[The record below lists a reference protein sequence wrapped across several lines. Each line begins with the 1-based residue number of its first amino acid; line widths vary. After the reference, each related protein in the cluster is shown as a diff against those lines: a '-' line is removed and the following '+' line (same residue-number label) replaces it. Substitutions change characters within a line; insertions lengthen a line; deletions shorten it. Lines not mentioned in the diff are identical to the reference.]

1 MPRAPGP
8 TPTTQQRRRMLLDAA
23 IEVVR
28 EQGPRASMEAM
39 AAAGGVTKPILYRH
53 FGDRAGLVAAIGEA
67 FLHDLGDA
75 ISGAL
80 QRHGGSGDDG
90 AVLRAAIDAYLALIE
105 RDTELYRFL
114 VQQDARL
121 GSERTSAFVAQVIE
135 QVTGLVE
142 AGLVA
147 SRTVAAASRA
157 LGGRHRRHGPC
168 RWRLVGRTAHDDGPR
183 NGGRRVDG
191 TAVGRPRRRPPGQ
204 RSP

>member
-1 MPRAPGP
+1 
-8 TPTTQQRRRMLLDAA
+8 MLLDAA

-53 FGDRAGLVAAIGEA
+53 FGDRAGLVTAIGEA
-67 FLHDLGDA
+67 FLHDLGVA

-80 QRHGGSGDDG
+80 QRYHGSGDGG

-147 SRTVAAASRA
+147 I
-157 LGGRHRRHGPC
+157 GRSPQPAEL
-168 RWRLVGRTAHDDGPR
+168 W
-183 NGGRRVDG
+183 
-191 TAVGRPRRRPPGQ
+191 AVGIVGMVHAAGDWWAERRSTMDRATVVDELTGLLWDGLGAPAPTTSAEVPRDHVSRG
-204 RSP
+204 

>member
-8 TPTTQQRRRMLLDAA
+8 TPTTQQRRRMLLEAA

-67 FLHDLGDA
+67 FLNELGEA
-75 ISGAL
+75 IGGAL
-80 QRHGGSGDDG
+80 QRYGGSGDG

-114 VQQDARL
+114 VQQDVRL
-121 GSERTSAFVAQVIE
+121 GAERTSAFVANVIE

-142 AGLVA
+142 AGLQAAGRSSQPAELWAVGIVGMVHA
-147 SRTVAAASRA
+147 AGDWWAERRTTMSRA
-157 LGGRHRRHGPC
+157 T
-168 RWRLVGRTAHDDGPR
+168 V
-183 NGGRRVDG
+183 VDELTSLLWEG
-191 TAVGRPRRRPPGQ
+191 LSAPA
-204 RSP
+204 RSALP

>member
-67 FLHDLGDA
+67 FLNDLGEA
-75 ISGAL
+75 IGGAL
-80 QRHGGSGDDG
+80 RQHGGSGDG
-90 AVLRAAIDAYLALIE
+90 AVLSAAVDAYLALIE

-121 GSERTSAFVAQVIE
+121 GAERTSAFVANVIE
-135 QVTGLVE
+135 QVTVLVE
-142 AGLVA
+142 AGLQ
-147 SRTVAAASRA
+147 AA
-157 LGGRHRRHGPC
+157 GRSPQPAEL
-168 RWRLVGRTAHDDGPR
+168 W
-183 NGGRRVDG
+183 
-191 TAVGRPRRRPPGQ
+191 AVGIVGMVHAAGDWWAERRTTMDRATVVDELTGLLWNGLATPRPVDEP
-204 RSP
+204 

>member
-1 MPRAPGP
+1 
-8 TPTTQQRRRMLLDAA
+8 MLLDAA

-53 FGDRAGLVAAIGEA
+53 FGDRAGLVTAIGEA
-67 FLHDLGDA
+67 FLHDLGVA

-80 QRHGGSGDDG
+80 QQYGGSGGG
-90 AVLRAAIDAYLALIE
+90 AVLRAAMDAYLALIE

-142 AGLVA
+142 AGLQA
-147 SRTVAAASRA
+147 I
-157 LGGRHRRHGPC
+157 GRSPQPAEL
-168 RWRLVGRTAHDDGPR
+168 W
-183 NGGRRVDG
+183 
-191 TAVGRPRRRPPGQ
+191 AVGIVGMVHAAGDWWAERRTTMDRATVVDELTGLLWDGLGAPAPTTS
-204 RSP
+204 R